1 MESLIGENRIDHIGV
16 GVGVGEREI
25 RHFQDNAK
33 LRQTLID
40 NEEKALQSKALA
52 TIILDVPIE
61 YHWDDMKFGNI
72 HVNDLQAVF
81 NELQFKTLSTR
92 IFNDLNLRNTPPAP
106 QQPDMFSAL
115 ENEAPIPSAPAAMEL
130 PLFNDFSQNQHD
142 LSSRGRS
149 SRSWP

>member
-1 MESLIGENRIDHIGV
+1 MGHPAFLADNIPGIPGIGEKTAAALV
-16 GVGVGEREI
+16 GKYGSVE
-25 RHFQDNAK
+25 N
-33 LRQTLID
+33 LIAHA
-40 NEEKALQSKALA
+40 NELKGKQKENVIEFAEQGLMSKALA

-115 ENEAPIPSAPAAMEL
+115 ENEASTPSAPCRKRRNNKA
-130 PLFNDFSQNQHD
+130 
-142 LSSRGRS
+142 SS
-149 SRSWP
+149 PI